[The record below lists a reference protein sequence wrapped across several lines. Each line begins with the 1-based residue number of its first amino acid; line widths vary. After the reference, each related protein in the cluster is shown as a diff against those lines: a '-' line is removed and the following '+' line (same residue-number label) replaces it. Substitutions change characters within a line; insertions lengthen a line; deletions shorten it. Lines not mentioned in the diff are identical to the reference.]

1 MCRLVKPRRYGYSV
15 GYMSLAATNKSN
27 TYLRKSIESNK
38 YFSIEK
44 LYRIMSYS
52 EMNKLDNCYY
62 IYVHIYITYICII
75 IYVVQVTNF
84 FLLHLFSHQKDE
96 IDKGKR

>member
-1 MCRLVKPRRYGYSV
+1 
-15 GYMSLAATNKSN
+15 
-27 TYLRKSIESNK
+27 
-38 YFSIEK
+38 
-44 LYRIMSYS
+44 MSYS

-62 IYVHIYITYICII
+62 IYVHIYIIYICII